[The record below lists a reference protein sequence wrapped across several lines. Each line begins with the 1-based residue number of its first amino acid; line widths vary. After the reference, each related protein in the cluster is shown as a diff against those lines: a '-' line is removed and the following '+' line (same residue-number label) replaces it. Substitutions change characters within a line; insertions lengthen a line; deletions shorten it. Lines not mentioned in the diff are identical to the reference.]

1 MYKNST
7 VLSITDGENGDSYL
21 VETIIN
27 TAAYGKFKHLFSTNK
42 KKPWSWSEIVFNVNI
57 ILISM
62 VPNTKHMLN
71 TKICI
76 LVLLFKYLKYDL
88 GQEGIVWSISR
99 VWWDKLLHAYWLVFR
114 KSRSSNLN
122 TCLEVKLF
130 AWPNTDAVPFKH
142 FVVKCCCSVVHK
154 LYKKLRKEFK
164 SEKMS

>member
-71 TKICI
+71 TKNCI
-76 LVLLFKYLKYDL
+76 LFLLFKYLKYDL
-88 GQEGIVWSISR
+88 VQEGIVWSILR

-122 TCLEVKLF
+122 TCLDENYL
-130 AWPNTDAVPFKH
+130 PGQILMLYLLNISLLLL
-142 FVVKCCCSVVHK
+142 CCK
-154 LYKKLRKEFK
+154 QII
-164 SEKMS
+164 